1 MLGLSPTVIKS
12 ATLHQ
17 LFMKTCPI
25 TALALAAAVLTSCSI
40 TKDAQ
45 RGISI
50 EFQHL
55 HQGRYSDHG
64 TRSEAPT
71 AKAGVPAQYQG
82 QESAQEIALTG
93 EGMGLRLILPELVG
107 PTEGANDYLDGPNED
122 LEFMDRAS
130 MIQESESPSSVT
142 PTFEAAMDEPSILR
156 AWIMWGIPML
166 LMFFGIGFLLNF
178 GLHWYYLGKM
188 RRASK
193 STYIWALTLSASLV
207 AAVLNWLEL
216 SILAAIVGIFVLLPL
231 VAIQLI
237 RVIKDASLLNKM
249 AKRAARN
256 PFKAEQRSA

>member
-1 MLGLSPTVIKS
+1 
-12 ATLHQ
+12 
-17 LFMKTCPI
+17 MKPYPFS
-25 TALALAAAVLTSCSI
+25 ALALAVAVLASCSI

-45 RGISI
+45 RGISF
-50 EFQHL
+50 EFQQL
-55 HQGRYSDHG
+55 HQGRHSEAG
-64 TRSEAPT
+64 ARSEAAT

-82 QESAQEIALTG
+82 QESVLETALAG
-93 EGMGLRLILPELVG
+93 EGMGLYLTTPEFVD
-107 PTEGANDYLDGPNED
+107 PTVGANDHLDEPNE
-122 LEFMDRAS
+122 EVES
-130 MIQESESPSSVT
+130 MNQATLIQESDIPSPVT
-142 PTFEAAMDEPSILR
+142 PAFEAAVDEPSILK
-156 AWIMWGIPML
+156 AWIMWGIPVL

-193 STYIWALTLSASLV
+193 STYLWSLTLSASLV

-216 SILAAIVGIFVLLPL
+216 SILAALVGIFVLLPL

-256 PFKAEQRSA
+256 PFKAKQQSA

>member
-1 MLGLSPTVIKS
+1 M
-12 ATLHQ
+12 
-17 LFMKTCPI
+17 
-25 TALALAAAVLTSCSI
+25 ALAVAVLASCSI

-45 RGISI
+45 RGISF
-50 EFQHL
+50 EFQQL
-55 HQGRYSDHG
+55 HQGRH
-64 TRSEAPT
+64 SEAGERSAAAT

-82 QESAQEIALTG
+82 QESVLETALAG
-93 EGMGLRLILPELVG
+93 EGMGLYLTTPEFVY
-107 PTEGANDYLDGPNED
+107 PTVGANDYLDEPNEE
-122 LEFMDRAS
+122 LESMDQAAL
-130 MIQESESPSSVT
+130 IQESDSPSPVT
-142 PTFEAAMDEPSILR
+142 PAFEAAVDEPSILK
-156 AWIMWGIPML
+156 AWIMWGIPVL

-193 STYIWALTLSASLV
+193 STYLWSLTLSASLV

-216 SILAAIVGIFVLLPL
+216 GILAALVGIFVLLPL

-256 PFKAEQRSA
+256 PLKAKQRSA

>member
-1 MLGLSPTVIKS
+1 MFLINNMVNS
-12 ATLHQ
+12 ATLHG
-17 LFMKTCPI
+17 LIMKTFPH
-25 TALALAAAVLTSCSI
+25 TALALAAAVLASCSI

-45 RGISI
+45 RGISF
-50 EFQHL
+50 EFQQL
-55 HQGRYSDHG
+55 HQGRH
-64 TRSEAPT
+64 SEAGERFAAAT

-82 QESAQEIALTG
+82 QESVLETALAG
-93 EGMGLRLILPELVG
+93 EGMELYLATPEFVD
-107 PTEGANDYLDGPNED
+107 PTVGANDYLDGPKEE
-122 LEFMDRAS
+122 LESMDQAAL
-130 MIQESESPSSVT
+130 IQESESPSSVT
-142 PTFEAAMDEPSILR
+142 PAFEAAMDEPSILK
-156 AWIMWGIPML
+156 AWIMWGIPVL

-193 STYIWALTLSASLV
+193 STYLWSLTLSASLV

-216 SILAAIVGIFVLLPL
+216 KILAALVGIFVLLPL

-256 PFKAEQRSA
+256 PFKAKQQ

>member
-1 MLGLSPTVIKS
+1 
-12 ATLHQ
+12 
-17 LFMKTCPI
+17 MKPYPFS
-25 TALALAAAVLTSCSI
+25 ALALAVAVLASCSI

-45 RGISI
+45 RGISF
-50 EFQHL
+50 EFQQL
-55 HQGRYSDHG
+55 HQGRHSEAG
-64 TRSEAPT
+64 ARSEAAT

-82 QESAQEIALTG
+82 QESVLETALAG
-93 EGMGLRLILPELVG
+93 EGMGLYLTTPEFVD
-107 PTEGANDYLDGPNED
+107 PTVGANDHLDEPNE
-122 LEFMDRAS
+122 EVES
-130 MIQESESPSSVT
+130 MNQATLIQESDIPSPVT
-142 PTFEAAMDEPSILR
+142 PAFEAAMDEPSILK
-156 AWIMWGIPML
+156 AWIMWGIPVL

-193 STYIWALTLSASLV
+193 STYLWSLTLSASLV

-216 SILAAIVGIFVLLPL
+216 SILAALVGIFVLLPL

-256 PFKAEQRSA
+256 PLKAKQRSA

>member
-1 MLGLSPTVIKS
+1 MKS
-12 ATLHQ
+12 
-17 LFMKTCPI
+17 FPY
-25 TALALAAAVLTSCSI
+25 TALALAAAVLASCSI

-45 RGISI
+45 RGISF

-55 HQGRYSDHG
+55 HQGRQSDHG

-71 AKAGVPAQYQG
+71 AKSGVPAQYQE
-82 QESAQEIALTG
+82 QESAQESALVG
-93 EGMGLRLILPELVG
+93 EGMALHLTLPEWVD
-107 PTEGANDYLDGPNED
+107 PAVGANDYLDEPNEE
-122 LEFMDRAS
+122 LEAMDQAAL
-130 MIQESESPSSVT
+130 IQESESPSSVT
-142 PTFEAAMDEPSILR
+142 PDIDAAVDEPSILK
-156 AWIMWGIPML
+156 AWIMWGIPVL

-193 STYIWALTLSASLV
+193 STYIWSLTLSASLV
-207 AAVLNWLEL
+207 AAVLKWLEL
-216 SILAAIVGIFVLLPL
+216 NILAALVGIFVLLPL

-256 PFKAEQRSA
+256 PFKAKQRSA

>member
-1 MLGLSPTVIKS
+1 
-12 ATLHQ
+12 
-17 LFMKTCPI
+17 MKTFPF
-25 TALALAAAVLTSCSI
+25 TALALASAVLASCSI

-45 RGISI
+45 RGISF

-55 HQGRYSDHG
+55 HQGRHNEAG
-64 TRSEAPT
+64 TRSEAT
-71 AKAGVPAQYQG
+71 NAKAGVPAQYQE
-82 QESAQEIALTG
+82 QESAQESALVG
-93 EGMGLRLILPELVG
+93 EGMALHLTLPEWVD
-107 PTEGANDYLDGPNED
+107 PAVGANDYLDEPNEE
-122 LEFMDRAS
+122 LEAITPPAL
-130 MIQESESPSSVT
+130 IQESESSSSVT
-142 PTFEAAMDEPSILR
+142 PTIDAAMDEPSILK
-156 AWIMWGIPML
+156 AWIMWGIPVL
-166 LMFFGIGFLLNF
+166 LMFFFGIGFLLNF

-216 SILAAIVGIFVLLPL
+216 SILAALVGIFVLLPL

-256 PFKAEQRSA
+256 PFKAKQRSA

>member
-1 MLGLSPTVIKS
+1 
-12 ATLHQ
+12 
-17 LFMKTCPI
+17 MKPYPFS
-25 TALALAAAVLTSCSI
+25 ALALAVAVLASCSI

-45 RGISI
+45 RGISF
-50 EFQHL
+50 EFQQL
-55 HQGRYSDHG
+55 HQGRHSEAG
-64 TRSEAPT
+64 ARSEAAT

-82 QESAQEIALTG
+82 QESVLETALAG
-93 EGMGLRLILPELVG
+93 EGMGLYLTTPEFVD
-107 PTEGANDYLDGPNED
+107 PTVGANDHLDEPNE
-122 LEFMDRAS
+122 EVES
-130 MIQESESPSSVT
+130 MNQATLIQESDIPSPVT
-142 PTFEAAMDEPSILR
+142 PDFEAAMDEPSILK
-156 AWIMWGIPML
+156 AWIMWGIPVL

-193 STYIWALTLSASLV
+193 STYLWSLTLSASLV

-216 SILAAIVGIFVLLPL
+216 SILAALVGIFVLLPL

-256 PFKAEQRSA
+256 PLKAKQRSA

>member
-1 MLGLSPTVIKS
+1 MNFAHNR
-12 ATLHQ
+12 ATLHP
-17 LFMKTCPI
+17 LFMKNYPF
-25 TALALAAAVLTSCSI
+25 TALALAAAILASCSI

-45 RGISI
+45 RGISF
-50 EFQHL
+50 EFQQL
-55 HQGRYSDHG
+55 HHRGHNEAG
-64 TRSEAPT
+64 TGPAAAT
-71 AKAGVPAQYQG
+71 AKAGVQAQYQV
-82 QESAQEIALTG
+82 QESALEAALPD
-93 EGMGLRLILPELVG
+93 EGLGLYLTLPEFVD
-107 PTEGANDYLDGPNED
+107 PTLGANDYLDGPKMEMESID
-122 LEFMDRAS
+122 QAP
-130 MIQESESPSSVT
+130 MIQESDSPIPLT
-142 PTFEAAMDEPSILR
+142 PAIDAAEDEPSILK
-156 AWIMWGIPML
+156 AWIMWGIPVL

-216 SILAAIVGIFVLLPL
+216 SILAALVGIFVLLPL

-256 PFKAEQRSA
+256 PLKAKQRSA

>member
-1 MLGLSPTVIKS
+1 MKS
-12 ATLHQ
+12 
-17 LFMKTCPI
+17 FPY
-25 TALALAAAVLTSCSI
+25 TALALAATVLASCSI

-45 RGISI
+45 RGISF

-55 HQGRYSDHG
+55 HQGRHSDHG
-64 TRSEAPT
+64 TRSDAPT

-82 QESAQEIALTG
+82 QESALESALVG
-93 EGMGLRLILPELVG
+93 EGMELY
-107 PTEGANDYLDGPNED
+107 PTDSDFSAPTAGANDYLDGANEA
-122 LEFMDRAS
+122 LEAMDQAAL
-130 MIQESESPSSVT
+130 IQESDSPIPLT
-142 PTFEAAMDEPSILR
+142 PAIDAAEDEPSILK
-156 AWIMWGIPML
+156 AWIMWGIPVL

-193 STYIWALTLSASLV
+193 STYIWSLTLSATLV

-216 SILAAIVGIFVLLPL
+216 SILAALVGIFVLLPL

-256 PFKAEQRSA
+256 PLKAKQRSA

>member
-1 MLGLSPTVIKS
+1 MKS
-12 ATLHQ
+12 
-17 LFMKTCPI
+17 FPY
-25 TALALAAAVLTSCSI
+25 TALALAAAVLASCSI

-45 RGISI
+45 RGISF

-55 HQGRYSDHG
+55 HQGRQSDHG

-71 AKAGVPAQYQG
+71 AKSGVPAQYQE
-82 QESAQEIALTG
+82 QESAQESALVG
-93 EGMGLRLILPELVG
+93 EGMALHLTLPEWVDPAVG
-107 PTEGANDYLDGPNED
+107 SNDYFDEPNEE
-122 LEFMDRAS
+122 LEAMDQAAL
-130 MIQESESPSSVT
+130 IQESESPSSVT
-142 PTFEAAMDEPSILR
+142 PDIDAAMDEPSILK
-156 AWIMWGIPML
+156 AWIMWGIPVL

-193 STYIWALTLSASLV
+193 STYIWSLTLSASLV
-207 AAVLNWLEL
+207 AAVLKWLEL
-216 SILAAIVGIFVLLPL
+216 NILAALVGIFVLLPL

-256 PFKAEQRSA
+256 PFKAKQRSA